1 MNQSRAVQTESF
13 VRTSQGSTLDRRSVL
28 RMAAGFG
35 AAAVTGGLLVKS
47 AGAQEATA
55 TAAGYFRTAVDLRLR
70 TGPGTRRRVILV
82 MPTGSTV
89 KDLGV
94 SKNGFR
100 NVSYKGTAG
109 WASMDFLIVSDGGSD
124 PILLGNSVTTT
135 AVNLRS
141 GPSTS
146 NQVLRVLSA
155 GTVVTTSDT
164 ARNGFRYVVHN
175 GLAGWVYDTYLAVG
189 TDGPT
194 DGTLTVTTALNLRA
208 EPSTSAKVLAVMPEG
223 SHVQPTGEGSNGFAK
238 VVYGAL
244 TGWAYTA
251 YLN

>member
-1 MNQSRAVQTESF
+1 
-13 VRTSQGSTLDRRSVL
+13 
-28 RMAAGFG
+28 
-35 AAAVTGGLLVKS
+35 
-47 AGAQEATA
+47 
-55 TAAGYFRTAVDLRLR
+55 LR
-70 TGPGTRRRVILV
+70 TGPGARRRIILV

-94 SKNGFR
+94 SKNGYR

-109 WASMDFLIVSDGGSD
+109 WASMDFLIVSNGGSD

-146 NQVLRVLSA
+146 NQVLRVLSV

-164 ARNGFRYVVHN
+164 VTNGFRYVVHN
-175 GLAGWVYDTYLAVG
+175 GLAGWVYDAYLKVG
-189 TDGPT
+189 ADGPT
-194 DGTLTVTTALNLRA
+194 DGTLTVTTALNLRP
-208 EPSTSAKVLAVMPEG
+208 EPSTSARILAVMPEG

-238 VVYGAL
+238 VVYGNL
-244 TGWAYTA
+244 TGWAATQ

>member
-1 MNQSRAVQTESF
+1 
-13 VRTSQGSTLDRRSVL
+13 
-28 RMAAGFG
+28 MAAGLG
-35 AAAVTGGLLVKS
+35 AAAVTGGLLVTKAS
-47 AGAQEATA
+47 AQESTT

-70 TGPGTRRRVILV
+70 TGPGTRRRIILV
-82 MPTGSTV
+82 MPRGSTV

-94 SKNGFR
+94 SRNGFR

-109 WASMDFLIVSDGGSD
+109 WASMDFLIVSNGGSD
-124 PILLGNSVTTT
+124 PILLGEAVTTT
-135 AVNLRS
+135 TVNFRS

-164 ARNGFRYVVHN
+164 VQNGFRYVVHN
-175 GLAGWVYDTYLAVG
+175 GLAGWVYDEYLKVG
-189 TDGPT
+189 EDGPT

-208 EPSTSAKVLAVMPEG
+208 EPSTSARVLAVMPEG
-223 SHVQPTGEGSNGFAK
+223 SRVKPTGEGSNGFAK
-238 VVYGAL
+238 VVFGTL

>member
-1 MNQSRAVQTESF
+1 
-13 VRTSQGSTLDRRSVL
+13 
-28 RMAAGFG
+28 
-35 AAAVTGGLLVKS
+35 
-47 AGAQEATA
+47 
-55 TAAGYFRTAVDLRLR
+55 
-70 TGPGTRRRVILV
+70 
-82 MPTGSTV
+82 
-89 KDLGV
+89 
-94 SKNGFR
+94 
-100 NVSYKGTAG
+100 
-109 WASMDFLIVSDGGSD
+109 
-124 PILLGNSVTTT
+124 
-135 AVNLRS
+135 
-141 GPSTS
+141 
-146 NQVLRVLSA
+146 VLSA

-238 VVYGAL
+238 VVYGTL